1 MAWTIMFDSLTQ
13 WHWFVLGLL
22 LLVGET
28 LGAAGFLLGIA
39 CGALVTGVLLWF
51 FPGLS
56 WQSQFLI
63 FSILSVAWSLVYW
76 IYFRVRNQETDRP
89 NLNQRTASMVGSHLT
104 LKNDIDIEGRIQI
117 GDTLWKVR
125 SEECLKKGDRVEVT
139 DAEVST
145 LIITKIEAN

>member
-1 MAWTIMFDSLTQ
+1 MDNNVRFTDSM
-13 WHWFVLGLL
+13 
-22 LLVGET
+22 
-28 LGAAGFLLGIA
+28 
-39 CGALVTGVLLWF
+39 ALVCPGIVAVGRGNAGGGWFSAGYCLWRPGDRGSALVLSRAFVAKSVPDL
-51 FPGLS
+51 LH
-56 WQSQFLI
+56 
-63 FSILSVAWSLVYW
+63 SIGSLVALIVW